1 MCPGVGQ
8 LGLKNGPQISLLL
21 IAAHLNEMSNFS
33 NRLTYTVK
41 NSSGLPGP
49 SSMALPC
56 SEYRDH
62 LDSLVLSLLG
72 LSGDLALKNKTNKNR
87 ILREPVPLLLHP
99 SGGLCLDSG
108 MVLLPSL
115 PEAWILGLQLS

>member
-1 MCPGVGQ
+1 MGAQLSLWCVDLQALVICPGVGQ
-8 LGLKNGPQISLLL
+8 LGLKNGTQISLLL
-21 IAAHLNEMSNFS
+21 IAAHLNEMSIFF

-56 SEYRDH
+56 SEHRDH

-72 LSGDLALKNKTNKNR
+72 LSEDFG
-87 ILREPVPLLLHP
+87 
-99 SGGLCLDSG
+99 C
-108 MVLLPSL
+108 
-115 PEAWILGLQLS
+115 